1 MHVVTF
7 IVAMIFILVAA
18 LTFGFGLMKLHQ
30 NKNGQARGLIN
41 TGFLIG
47 LLGVV
52 VCAITFGV
60 FNL

>member
-1 MHVVTF
+1 
-7 IVAMIFILVAA
+7 MIFILVAA